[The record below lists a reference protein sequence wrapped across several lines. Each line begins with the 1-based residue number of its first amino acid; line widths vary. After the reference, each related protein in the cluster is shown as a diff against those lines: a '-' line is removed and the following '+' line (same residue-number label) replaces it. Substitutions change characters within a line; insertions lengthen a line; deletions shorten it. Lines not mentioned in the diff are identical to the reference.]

1 MLYMTSLMLAMVA
14 VPSATAVNE
23 TTQGIVSGTETWSGT
38 MNLQGDV
45 EVAEGAKLIV
55 NAGTTVNIPAGNFID
70 VRGAICIGDAAC
82 GASAGSS
89 SALSLIHI

>member
-1 MLYMTSLMLAMVA
+1 MSQKNRLKSVSLVMLYMTSLMLAMVA

-45 EVAEGAKLIV
+45 EVAEGAEL
-55 NAGTTVNIPAGNFID
+55 P
-70 VRGAICIGDAAC
+70 VRPRGGRAQQRLYG
-82 GASAGSS
+82 
-89 SALSLIHI
+89 SALE